1 MTKSHGNGRDDT
13 RDRLAGACTARG
25 KLWRA
30 QSVAW
35 EVSSGLVPYP
45 QAMERMDALAAGVAA
60 GERGEHAWLLEHPP
74 LITAG
79 TSARKEDLLRP
90 DMLPVFNIGRGG
102 QFTYHGPGQRVAYP
116 ILNLK
121 ERGRD
126 VRCYVAT
133 LEQWIIDTL
142 ADFGISARR
151 EERLVGVWVDV
162 PARLGGGM
170 AKIAAIGVRVS
181 RGVTRHG
188 IALNVHPDLS
198 HYDAIVPCGVR
209 EHGVTSMHA
218 LGVTATLAEVDAALR
233 KHFERLFG
241 PTVPFTTDDS

>member
-1 MTKSHGNGRDDT
+1 
-13 RDRLAGACTARG
+13 
-25 KLWRA
+25 
-30 QSVAW
+30 
-35 EVSSGLVPYP
+35 
-45 QAMERMDALAAGVAA
+45 MERMDALAAAVAR
-60 GERGEHAWLLEHPP
+60 GERPEHAWLLEHPP

-79 TSARKEDLLRP
+79 TSAREADLLRP
-90 DMLPVFNIGRGG
+90 DLLPVFRTGRGG

-116 ILNLK
+116 ILNLRA
-121 ERGRD
+121 RGRD
-126 VRCYVAT
+126 VRRYVAT

-188 IALNVHPDLS
+188 VALNVDPDLS
-198 HYDAIVPCGVR
+198 HYAAIVPCGVR
-209 EHGVTSMHA
+209 EHGVTSMRA
-218 LGVTATLAEVDAALR
+218 LGVAADMAAVDAALR
-233 KHFERLFG
+233 RHFEALLG
-241 PTVPFTTDDS
+241 PTMPFAADKA